1 MSLVKN
7 YAIGIV
13 DIHMPCGYDMLHG
26 GMLMTQTAC
35 IAVWTNK
42 GGNGKTCTATTLARW
57 SGFGAARL
65 LIDLDPQANASLA
78 CGFPLDSRRLG
89 ISEALLRHSFP
100 ENPQLHVDLDDGTVF
115 IPADIR
121 MPDLDL
127 LLHKTNGTPTLA
139 LAQLLSDVDG
149 ADIIVID
156 CPPGENIY
164 SRMALAAADYLL
176 IPTTLDS
183 GAATGIQQALSVCK
197 KIKFG
202 NPARNEPARNENLKI
217 LGVFFNKV
225 PSVKVNICE
234 EIRKVIVDFC
244 KNNEIRVF
252 NSEIK
257 ERISPMTYIGAN
269 QQSVFELPE
278 NNKLRIEFTELCKE
292 VKEALNER

>member
-1 MSLVKN
+1 MVN
-7 YAIGIV
+7 RDAIR
-13 DIHMPCGYDMLHG
+13 MG
-26 GMLMTQTAC
+26 GMLMGVC

-42 GGNGKTCTATTLARW
+42 GGNGKTSVATTLARW
-57 SGFGAARL
+57 TGFGDARL

-78 CGFPLDSRRLG
+78 CGYPLDSKRLG
-89 ISEALLRHSFP
+89 ISEALLRHTFP
-100 ENPQLHVDLDDGTVF
+100 ENPQLHIELEDGTTFV
-115 IPADIR
+115 PADIR

-127 LLHKTNGTPTLA
+127 LLHKTNGAPTLA
-139 LAQLLSDVDG
+139 LAQLLSDVEG

-202 NPARNEPARNENLKI
+202 NPARNEPARNEKLKI

-225 PSVKVNICE
+225 PAVKINICE
-234 EIRKVIVDFC
+234 EIKKVIVNFC
-244 KNNEIRVF
+244 EKNQIRVF

-257 ERISPMTYIGAN
+257 ERTSPMTYIGAY
-269 QQSVFELPE
+269 QKSVFGLPE
-278 NNKLRIEFTELCKE
+278 SNKLRIEFTELCKE
-292 VKEALNER
+292 IKEALSGS